1 MKKQK
6 TKKYFQLS
14 KNQKKEV
21 LEEMRQK
28 IFTILSAVFFIFSFS
43 AGQALACNGGG
54 CSAPAT
60 AIAGSSSNSGAS
72 ASAGAN
78 VGVVATGGSGGSAS
92 ATGGSAS
99 ITNKTEVS
107 PTISPSVDVGID
119 VQPGQTVAPEQILTI
134 DDHSVNKYIN
144 RQLPGMPLMG
154 PPKTMEY
161 FGPWQLPKNP
171 WNIIPPEIAKF
182 KIQEDRDK
190 RISYDDIWEHIYHEG
205 EFEPVE
211 YVTQVPWGSIET
223 YGMTEIGELT
233 ILLKNKKQTSQDGLQ
248 VARYKASQ
256 YGADLIEFLIGW
268 DQEAYTKGYSLGF
281 GGGATG
287 VVTAEEKMGVSG
299 ASGTS
304 IGKSSVGVKTKPF
317 VKVRM
322 WRTDG
327 KKIIS
332 LPLRRKNGQTA
343 HHVHVKEVKEKF
355 EVTKNK

>member
-1 MKKQK
+1 
-6 TKKYFQLS
+6 
-14 KNQKKEV
+14 
-21 LEEMRQK
+21 MRQK
-28 IFTILSAVFFIFSFS
+28 IFFILSTVFFIFSFS
-43 AGQALACNGGG
+43 AGQVLACTGGG
-54 CSAPAT
+54 CQPSVAL
-60 AIAGSSSNSGAS
+60 AGSSSNSGAN
-72 ASAGAN
+72 ADATAN
-78 VGVVATGGSGGSAS
+78 VGVVATGGGGGSAS
-92 ATGGSAS
+92 ATGGTA
-99 ITNKTEVS
+99 INHTVVS
-107 PTISPSVDVGID
+107 PNISPNISPSVDVGVD
-119 VQPGQTVAPEQILTI
+119 VNPGQTVAPEQILTI
-134 DDHSVNKYIN
+134 DDHSVSKYIN

-287 VVTAEEKMGVSG
+287 VVTAEEKMGISG

-332 LPLRRKNGQTA
+332 LPLRRKKDIYQTY
-343 HHVHVKEVKEKF
+343 HYG
-355 EVTKNK
+355 N